1 MKNKIHLL
9 VLISIFT
16 YVFIFLHTNLDD
28 IVLYKIVGEKY
39 GVDYSL
45 SMNSPTWLDEWN
57 RLLHTNLYSNTPI
70 DIWKWHIISNGLE
83 LQGFAERGSFI
94 HNMTNWIKIGLSGI
108 ALTLIIFI
116 CKKSVFKPVRNFKE
130 YLKNRRSFLNSE
142 MDETIKFLENL
153 KNIILLNE
161 SEEKDIHKC
170 NICIKKIPNFITD
183 FDKLKYKPIYAIR
196 LINDIEKSYYK
207 NILKNEVE
215 EYSNLIDLV
224 INLINEIKAQEI
236 SNKQSILPRKEL
248 FPIAKRTVEYYSKN
262 SWFYIS
268 YCAES
273 NQNKILKKWFSTFV
287 YFTYLSLSG
296 IFIYILIVSLFVF
309 AISGFLTIFALFNIT
324 SIKGL
329 EITIDY
335 FLSNYNMIIFGI
347 IYFFPIISISCLF
360 ISNIPK
366 NFKSKFKN
374 IFSIFIILLIA
385 TTIFIFVFIYIKFF
399 AMFPQF
405 EDTNYTPP
413 LHESLQYVLYNIL
426 SLSLF
431 LYWFIS
437 LTHLIRTERK
447 INFIMIIKEV
457 ILPLICLIIFILI
470 KINDF
475 RLVTFYLICIWVS
488 IMAFEYFIWNLICF
502 LINPFYKSDKS
513 SSVSFKS
520 NSIRESTV
528 TNYIEDTVTK
538 KGNEEFVITY
548 DSKDTK
554 YREKE
559 NMHIENYDEYYEV
572 IEYILYNN
580 PENMENVAK
589 KFETSLENV
598 EKYLK
603 EYLCNN
609 SKNDKSN
616 NLVSLITKIYNKFIL
631 WRGDKK
637 KNKQENRKKISITI
651 SSYISIFKYSFIIIE
666 LMLLLLSLFIFYF
679 RLTSSVILLI
689 SIYGVLSFSFIGL
702 IGIYPYLFHKKKLII
717 NLTEFRFFLIFNIL
731 TFNIFSL
738 ILIIIIYGKIRTLT
752 IFQNYMKSLNKNKTE
767 KRNKKI

>member
-16 YVFIFLHTNLDD
+16 YVFLFLHTNLDD

-57 RLLHTNLYSNTPI
+57 RLLGTNLYSNTPI
-70 DIWKWHIISNGLE
+70 DIWEQYINNSGLK
-83 LQGFAERGSFI
+83 LQGFTERGSFI
-94 HNMTNWIKIGLSGI
+94 HNLTNWIKIGLSGI

-116 CKKSVFKPVRNFKE
+116 CKKSIFKPINNFKE
-130 YLKNRRSFLNSE
+130 YLENRRSFLNSE

-170 NICIKKIPNFITD
+170 NICVEKIPNFISD

-207 NILKNEVE
+207 KTLKNEVE

-224 INLINEIKAQEI
+224 INLINEIKYKEI

-273 NQNKILKKWFSTFV
+273 NQNKILKRWFSIFV
-287 YFTYLSLSG
+287 YFTYLSLIG
-296 IFIYILIVSLFVF
+296 IFIYILFVSLFVF
-309 AISGFLTIFALFNIT
+309 ALSGFLTIFTLFNIT
-324 SIKGL
+324 SIKKL
-329 EITIDY
+329 EIAFNY
-335 FLSNYNMIIFGI
+335 FLSNHNIIIFGI
-347 IYFFPIISISCLF
+347 IYAFPIISISSLF
-360 ISNIPK
+360 ISNVPE
-366 NFKSKFKN
+366 NFKSKFK
-374 IFSIFIILLIA
+374 ITWPVFICLIVTLFVFIIL
-385 TTIFIFVFIYIKFF
+385 IYFF
-399 AMFPQF
+399 AKFPQF
-405 EDTNYTPP
+405 EDRNYIPP
-413 LHESLQYVLYNIL
+413 LHELLQYILYNIL
-426 SLSLF
+426 GFSLF

-447 INFIMIIKEV
+447 INFIMIMKEF
-457 ILPLICLIIFILI
+457 ILPLICPIIFILLKI
-470 KINDF
+470 NKINDF
-475 RLVTFYLICIWVS
+475 QLVTFYLICIWISV
-488 IMAFEYFIWNLICF
+488 MAFEYFIWNLICF
-502 LINPFYKSDKS
+502 FINPLYKSYKS
-513 SSVSFKS
+513 SSVSFKPDLS
-520 NSIRESTV
+520 GESTA
-528 TNYIEDTVTK
+528 TNYIKEGAATE
-538 KGNEEFVITY
+538 KGNEEFVIT
-548 DSKDTK
+548 DSKNEK

-559 NMHIENYDEYYEV
+559 NMHIDNYDEYYEV
-572 IEYILYNN
+572 IEYVLSNN

-603 EYLCNN
+603 EYLCSS

-616 NLVSLITKIYNKFIL
+616 NLVSLIIKIYNKFIL
-631 WRGDKK
+631 SRGDKK

-666 LMLLLLSLFIFYF
+666 LILLLSSLLIFYF

-702 IGIYPYLFHKKKLII
+702 MAISLYLFNKKKLII
-717 NLTEFRFFLIFNIL
+717 NLTEFRFFLIFSFF

-752 IFQNYMKSLNKNKTE
+752 IFQNYMKTLNKKQNRGE
-767 KRNKKI
+767 K